1 MTRGYQ
7 RRRSADIRGRATGLK
22 QSRRPMQRHPHAARR
37 LARTTKSLPR
47 QSLHDLDRTSARSN
61 GQKDPR
67 WTVFEIPSTRG
78 SHLARRPPLV
88 GDSAQRRCLRRVSWL
103 AGEPLRRPATRGRV
117 PVFSGGDERR
127 PPEAR
132 RPAEAGSK
140 GDFRFIEGAQEEDKV
155 SRS

>member
-1 MTRGYQ
+1 MIWTVQ
-7 RRRSADIRGRATGLK
+7 VLDPTDRRTQG
-22 QSRRPMQRHPHAARR
+22 
-37 LARTTKSLPR
+37 
-47 QSLHDLDRTSARSN
+47 
-61 GQKDPR
+61 

-103 AGEPLRRPATRGRV
+103 AGEPPRRPATRGRV